1 MVSIELNLVQFIEY
15 FESGGV
21 MSDRKSESGIS
32 YNSAPISIPGAEAG
46 YFPFRSGI
54 HPDMYKTKPWTIRQ
68 YAGFGNPTEA
78 NLRLKSLIESGV
90 TGLSIA
96 FDLPTQM
103 GLDPDN
109 ELAQAEVGK
118 VGVSVSS
125 LQDMRKLFEGIDLS
139 KISTSMTI
147 NATAPL
153 LLLMYQIVAEEQ
165 GIVRESIRG
174 TIQNDILKEYI
185 ARGTY
190 IFPPSK
196 SLDLATETIIYC
208 YQNLPNWNSISIS
221 GYHMSEAGAT
231 STQEIAFTFS
241 NAIEYLNLLTSRGVD
256 IDDIAPR
263 ISFFFSARI
272 TFLEEIAKFRS
283 AREVW
288 ANIVKDRFGA
298 KNPKSWQL
306 RFHTQTAGV
315 QLVAQNPELNIVRV
329 TLQAIG
335 AVFGGTQS
343 LHVNAFD
350 EAISLP
356 TEMSSRIALQTQQII
371 MEETDLTNAVDPFR
385 GSYLIENMTNQMVLE
400 IQTELDEIE
409 ALGGALKGIQVGHQV
424 DKIEAN
430 AFLIARAIE
439 ESTQKVIGLN
449 YGKSES
455 AAFKESESCQMP
467 NSRIAETFARYK
479 SSRNFN
485 EVQASLKLLAS
496 TASIGGYLLPTI
508 KDCLIAGATIGEIC
522 SELSQS
528 WDQDNLKEK

>member
-1 MVSIELNLVQFIEY
+1 MI
-15 FESGGV
+15 
-21 MSDRKSESGIS
+21 DRISESGIS
-32 YNSAPISIPGAEAG
+32 YNSAQISATSADAG
-46 YFPFRSGI
+46 DFPFRSGI
-54 HPDMYKTKPWTIRQ
+54 HHDMYKAKPWTIRQ
-68 YAGFGNPTEA
+68 YAGFGNPAEA
-78 NLRLKSLIESGV
+78 NLRLKSLIDSGV

-109 ELAQAEVGK
+109 ELARAEVGK
-118 VGVSVSS
+118 VGVSVSN
-125 LQDMRKLFEGIDLS
+125 LQDMRKLLDGIDIS

-147 NATAPL
+147 NATAPI

-165 GIVRESIRG
+165 GINRESIRG

-185 ARGTY
+185 SRGTY
-190 IFPPSK
+190 IFSPAK
-196 SLDLATETIIYC
+196 SLELAAETIIYC
-208 YQNLPNWNSISIS
+208 NENLPNWNSISIS

-241 NAIEYLNLLTSRGVD
+241 NAIEYLNLLISRGVN

-263 ISFFFSARI
+263 ISFFFSARM

-288 ANIVKDRFGA
+288 AHIVKDQFGA

-315 QLVAQNPELNIVRV
+315 QLIAQNPELNVVRV
-329 TLQAIG
+329 TLQALG

-350 EAISLP
+350 EAIALP
-356 TEMSSRIALQTQQII
+356 TEESARIALQTQQII
-371 MEETDLTNAVDPFR
+371 MQETDLTNAVDPFR
-385 GSYLIENMTNQMVLE
+385 GSYLIENMTNQMICE
-400 IQTELDEIE
+400 IRAELDNIE
-409 ALGGALKGIQVGHQV
+409 TLGGALQGIHTGYQV
-424 DKIEAN
+424 DKIETN

-439 ESTQKVIGLN
+439 EGSQKVIGLN

-455 AAFKESESCQMP
+455 ATFMDSKSFQMSD
-467 NSRIAETFARYK
+467 NRIPEMFDRYK
-479 SSRNFN
+479 LSRNRSRV
-485 EVQASLKLLAS
+485 EVSLKFLAS
-496 TASIGGYLLPTI
+496 TASSGGQVMFAI

-522 SELSQS
+522 SELSEN
-528 WDQDNLKEK
+528 WDQDK

>member
-1 MVSIELNLVQFIEY
+1 MA
-15 FESGGV
+15 
-21 MSDRKSESGIS
+21 DRMSESGIS
-32 YNSAPISIPGAEAG
+32 YNSAPISSPGTEAG
-46 YFPFRSGI
+46 DFPFRSGI
-54 HPDMYKTKPWTIRQ
+54 HPEMYKSKPWTIRQ
-68 YAGFGNPTEA
+68 YAGFGNPIEA

-118 VGVSVSS
+118 VGVSVSN

-147 NATAPL
+147 NATAPI

-165 GIVRESIRG
+165 GVNRKSIRG

-190 IFPPSK
+190 IFPPAK
-196 SLDLATETIIYC
+196 SLNLATETIIYC
-208 YQNLPNWNSISIS
+208 NENLPNWNSISIS

-241 NAIEYLNLLTSRGVD
+241 NAIEYLNLLINKGVD

-263 ISFFFSARI
+263 ISFFFSARM

-288 ANIVKDRFGA
+288 ANIVKEQFGA

-315 QLVAQNPELNIVRV
+315 QLIAQNPELNIVRV
-329 TLQAIG
+329 TLQALG

-350 EAISLP
+350 EAIALP
-356 TEMSSRIALQTQQII
+356 TEESARIALQTQQII

-385 GSYLIENMTNQMVLE
+385 GSYLIENMTNQMICE
-400 IQTELDEIE
+400 IQAELDNIA
-409 ALGGALKGIQVGHQV
+409 ALGGALQGIHKGYQV
-424 DKIEAN
+424 DKIEIN
-430 AFLIARAIE
+430 AFLIAREIE
-439 ESTQKVIGLN
+439 ESARKVIGLN
-449 YGKSES
+449 YGKSEN
-455 AAFKESESCQMP
+455 ATFMESESFQM
-467 NSRIAETFARYK
+467 SDSGIAETFDRYK
-479 SSRNFN
+479 SSRNHN
-485 EVQASLKLLAS
+485 EVEVSLKFLAS
-496 TASIGGYLLPTI
+496 TASGGGQLMPAM
-508 KDCLIAGATIGEIC
+508 KVCLIAGATIGEIC
-522 SELSQS
+522 NQLSES
-528 WDQDNLKEK
+528 WDQDKL